1 MNFVCAD
8 GIYENIWNTN
18 LVLNS
23 FKPGFQQLIN
33 RFLKKMLISKD
44 SVEKLTKSIVSGKE
58 TFCSGL
64 YLSARWFVVSQLNHN
79 GIQLIMLPN
88 KEAAE
93 YCAADLY
100 NLIEGDRVFFLPDS
114 GKSLER
120 SNYKASLSVQRTS
133 AIGKVLEYKE
143 GQLIIVTYP
152 SAVEEEIPDTSKISG
167 SIMKYRI
174 GDEISHEDISEFLY
188 NSGFERVDFVAE
200 PGQYAIRGAI
210 VDIFSY
216 SLSNPYRIS
225 FFGDEIEAISIF
237 DCNTQLSKEKVEEA
251 EIYPDITSKDDE
263 ESTVSLTDIL
273 PKETLLWLDSS
284 DMYRNKEFFKGFTP
298 FKKVYMELP
307 LSRQNEEVIKF
318 NISPQPTFNKNFELL
333 TEDIRKH
340 LEEGF
345 KVRIYGEKQSQLDR
359 LKSILSQNGGLMPE
373 FIAGKNIHN
382 GFIDNENKVCCYS
395 DHEIFDRFHRV
406 SIRRSVEKSEQLTIN
421 DLTSFAIGDYI
432 VHLDYGVGIFGGLVR
447 MKDDRGRMHEVVKL
461 MYKDNDVIFISVNSL
476 HKISRYKSKDS
487 EPPRIHKLGSKSWQN
502 LKASTK
508 SKVKDIAKD
517 LIQLYAK
524 RKSAKGFAFSADT
537 YMQQELESSFM
548 YEDTPDQEKAV
559 YAVKRDMEDD
569 CPMDRLVCGD
579 VGFGKTE
586 VAIRAAFKAVADSKQ
601 VAVLVPTTILALQHF
616 NTFKNRL
623 KDFPCN
629 IDYVSR
635 LRTTKEISDIQRRLK
650 AGTLD
655 IVIGTH
661 KLIGKGFEFK
671 DLGLLIIDE
680 EQKFGVSSKEKLRQ
694 LKASVDTLTLTAT
707 PIPRTLQFSLLGA
720 RDLSIISTPPP
731 NRIPVQ
737 TEIMLFD
744 PDEIK
749 KIIEYELN
757 RGGQIFF
764 LHNRVEELQS
774 IHDILHRLVPD
785 MKICVAHGQME
796 PKVLENK
803 ILDFMAGD
811 YDMLLC
817 TTIIENG
824 LDVPNANTI
833 IINQAQNIGLS
844 DLHQLRGRVGR
855 SNRRA
860 FCYLIVPPLLS
871 ITEDARR
878 RLKAI
883 ESFSD
888 LGSGFNIAMQDLD
901 IRGAGNLLGAEQS
914 GFITDMGFETYQKIL
929 AEAME
934 ELGVETGVVTKNS
947 GDNYT
952 YDCVIE
958 TDQLALIPDTYI
970 DVTAEKIRIY
980 KELDSLT
987 SDKELDKMKSRLE
1000 DRFGKMPEE
1009 LVRLFD
1015 IVRIRQ
1021 LGIKLGFEKIIIKNG
1036 VMIAFFITNPLSQY
1050 YRSDKFAKVL
1060 ENISLNP
1067 SLFELKQNDS
1077 KLRIFARNVDGIA
1090 KAYSILQKLQ

>member
-1 MNFVCAD
+1 
-8 GIYENIWNTN
+8 
-18 LVLNS
+18 
-23 FKPGFQQLIN
+23 
-33 RFLKKMLISKD
+33 MLISTE
-44 SVEKLTKSIVSGKE
+44 SVKNLAEKISSSREI
-58 TFCSGL
+58 FCSGL
-64 YLSARWFVVSQLNHN
+64 FLSAKWFVVSQYDYDGLQV
-79 GIQLIMLPN
+79 IILPD
-88 KEAAE
+88 KDSAE

-100 NLIEGDRVFFLPDS
+100 NLIEGDDVFFLPDS

-120 SNYKASLSVQRTS
+120 SNYKSTLGVQRTS
-133 AIGKVLEYKE
+133 AVGRILDYKA
-143 GQLIIVTYP
+143 GNLIIVTYP
-152 SAVEEEIPDTSKISG
+152 AALEEGIPDTS
-167 SIMKYRI
+167 SIKDSVLHLNV
-174 GDEISHEDISEFLY
+174 GDEISHDEIVSAMFE
-188 NSGFERVDFVAE
+188 SGFERVDFVAE
-200 PGQYAIRGAI
+200 PGQFAIRGAI
-210 VDIFSY
+210 VDIFSF
-216 SLSNPYRIS
+216 SCNAPYRIS
-225 FFGDEIEAISIF
+225 FFGDEIDSITIF
-237 DCNTQLSKEKVEEA
+237 DCNTQLSKEKVNEA
-251 EIYPDITSKDDE
+251 EIYPDIVSAEDE
-263 ESTVSLTDIL
+263 SPVSISDIL
-273 PKETLLWLDSS
+273 PSDSLIWLDSS
-284 DMYRNKEFFKGFTP
+284 DMYRNKEFFSGLDRFRRV
-298 FKKVYMELP
+298 FMELP
-307 LSRQNEEVIKF
+307 LSRQNEDSVKF
-318 NISPQPTFNKNFELL
+318 NIAPQPVFNKNFELL
-333 TEDIRKH
+333 TEDIRNR
-340 LEEGF
+340 LEEGYR
-345 KVRIYGEKQSQLDR
+345 VRIYGEKQSQLDR
-359 LKSILSQNGGLMPE
+359 LRSILSQNGDILPE
-373 FIAGKNIHN
+373 FISGCNIHN
-382 GFIDNENKVCCYS
+382 GFIDHEDKVCCYR

-406 SIRRSVEKSEQLTIN
+406 SIRRTVEKSEQLTIN
-421 DLTSFAIGDYI
+421 DLTSFVIGDYI
-432 VHLDYGVGIFGGLVR
+432 VHIDYGVGIFGGLVR
-447 MKDDRGRMHEVVKL
+447 MKDDKGRMHEVVKL
-461 MYKDNDVIFISVNSL
+461 IYKDNDIVFVSVHAL
-476 HKISRYKSKDS
+476 HKISRYKSKDA
-487 EPPRIHKLGSKSWQN
+487 EPPKIHKLGSKAWQN
-502 LKASTK
+502 LKSSTK

-524 RKSAKGFAFSADT
+524 RKSVKGFAFSADT

-559 YAVKRDMEDD
+559 TAVKRDMEDT

-586 VAIRAAFKAVADSKQ
+586 VAVRAAFKAVADSKQ
-601 VAVLVPTTILALQHF
+601 VAVLVPTTILALQHY

-635 LRTTKEISDIQRRLK
+635 LRTAKEISDIQKRLK

-680 EQKFGVSSKEKLRQ
+680 EQKFGVSAKEKLRQ

-720 RDLSIISTPPP
+720 RDLSIINTPPP

-744 PDEIK
+744 HDEIR
-749 KIIEYELN
+749 KIIDYELN

-764 LHNRVEELQS
+764 VHNRVEELQS
-774 IHDILHRLVPD
+774 IHDIIHRLVPD
-785 MKICVAHGQME
+785 MRICVAHGQME

-803 ILDFMAGD
+803 ILDFMSGD

-824 LDVPNANTI
+824 LDIPNANTI

-855 SNRRA
+855 SNRRS
-860 FCYLIVPPLLS
+860 FCYLIVPPLVS

-934 ELGVETGVVTKNS
+934 ELGMETGISAKGS
-947 GDNYT
+947 SDSYIS
-952 YDCVIE
+952 DCTIE
-958 TDQLALIPDTYI
+958 TDQLALIPDSYI
-970 DVTAEKIRIY
+970 DMTTEKIRIY
-980 KELDSLT
+980 KELDSL
-987 SDKELDKMKSRLE
+987 SSEKEMEQMKKKLA
-1000 DRFGKMPEE
+1000 DRFGTIPDE
-1009 LVRLFD
+1009 LSRLFD
-1015 IVRIRQ
+1015 IIRIRQ
-1021 LGIKLGFEKIIIKNG
+1021 LGQKLGFEKIIIKNG
-1036 VMIAFFITNPLSQY
+1036 VMIAFFIYNPLSQY
-1050 YRSDKFAKVL
+1050 YRSDRFSRIL
-1060 ENISLNP
+1060 ENININP
-1067 SLFELKQNDS
+1067 KLFELKQNDN
-1077 KLRIFARNVDGIA
+1077 KLRIFVRNIDSIS
-1090 KAYSILQKLQ
+1090 KAHDVLNKLL

>member
-1 MNFVCAD
+1 
-8 GIYENIWNTN
+8 
-18 LVLNS
+18 
-23 FKPGFQQLIN
+23 
-33 RFLKKMLISKD
+33 MLISSK
-44 SVEKLTKSIVSGKE
+44 SVNTLAEEISGKSE

-64 YLSARWFVVSQLNHN
+64 FLSARWFIVSGLDHD
-79 GIQLIMLPN
+79 GIQMIVMPDR
-88 KEAAE
+88 ESAE
-93 YCAADLY
+93 YCAVDLY
-100 NLIEGDRVFFLPDS
+100 NLVEGDCVFFLPDS
-114 GKSLER
+114 GRRLEK

-133 AIGKVLEYKE
+133 AIGKILDYKE
-143 GQLIIVTYP
+143 GKLIIVTYP
-152 SAVEEEIPDTSKISG
+152 SALEEGVPAPA
-167 SIMKYRI
+167 SIKDSLLKLNV
-174 GDEISHEDISEFLY
+174 GDEISHENIVESLFG
-188 NSGFERVDFVAE
+188 SGFERVDFVAE
-200 PGQYAIRGAI
+200 PGQFAIRGAI

-216 SLSNPYRIS
+216 SYNDPFRIS
-225 FFGDEIEAISIF
+225 FFGDEIDSINIF
-237 DCNTQLSKEKVEEA
+237 DCNTQLSKEKIVSA
-251 EIYPDITSKDDE
+251 EIYPDLTPSYE
-263 ESTVSLTDIL
+263 EGETCVQLVDIL
-273 PKETLLWLDSS
+273 PEDTLLWLDSS
-284 DMYRNKEFFKGFTP
+284 DMYKEGEFFPLLERFRR
-298 FKKVYMELP
+298 VYMEVP
-307 LSRQNEEVIKF
+307 LSRQNEPSIKF
-318 NISPQPTFNKNFELL
+318 SIAPQPTFNKNFELL
-333 TEDIRKH
+333 TEDIRKR
-340 LEEGF
+340 LEEGYR
-345 KVRIYGEKQSQLDR
+345 VRIYGEKQSQLDR
-359 LKSILSQNGGLMPE
+359 LKSILSQNSGIMPE
-373 FIAGKNIHN
+373 FIPHCNIHN
-382 GFIDNENKVCCYS
+382 GFIDHENKVCCYS

-406 SIRRSVEKSEQLTIN
+406 TIRRTVEKSEQLTIN
-421 DLTSFAIGDYI
+421 DLTSFAIGDYV
-432 VHLDYGVGIFGGLVR
+432 VHIDYGVGIFGGLVR
-447 MKDDRGRMHEVVKL
+447 MMDDKGRMQEKVKLTYKDDDVVF
-461 MYKDNDVIFISVNSL
+461 VSVHAL

-487 EPPRIHKLGSKSWQN
+487 EPPKIHKLGSKVWQS

-524 RKSAKGFAFSADT
+524 RKSSKGFAFSPDS
-537 YMQQELESSFM
+537 YLQQELESSFM

-559 YAVKRDMEDD
+559 QAVKRDMEDE

-586 VAIRAAFKAVADSKQ
+586 VAVRAAFKAVADSKQ

-616 NTFKNRL
+616 KTFQSRL
-623 KDFPCN
+623 KDLPCN
-629 IDYVSR
+629 VDYVSR
-635 LRTTKEISDIQRRLK
+635 LRTAKEIADIQKRLK

-680 EQKFGVSSKEKLRQ
+680 EQKFGVSAKEKLRQ

-744 PDEIK
+744 DDEIR
-749 KIIEYELN
+749 KIIRYELN

-764 LHNRVEELQS
+764 VHNRVEELQS
-774 IHDILHRLVPD
+774 VHDILHRIVPD

-796 PKVLENK
+796 AKVLENK
-803 ILDFMAGD
+803 ILEFMAGD

-817 TTIIENG
+817 TTIIESG
-824 LDVPNANTI
+824 LDIPNANTI

-860 FCYLIVPPLLS
+860 FCYLIVPPLVS
-871 ITEDARR
+871 ISDDARR

-934 ELGVETGVVTKNS
+934 ELGVETGITAKSVT
-947 GDNYT
+947 DNYIS
-952 YDCVIE
+952 DCTIE
-958 TDQLALIPDTYI
+958 TDQLALIPDNYI
-970 DVTAEKIRIY
+970 DMTAEKIRIY
-980 KELDSLT
+980 KELDSIT
-987 SDKELDKMKSRLE
+987 SEKGLVDMKSRLT
-1000 DRFGKMPEE
+1000 DRFGTMPVE
-1009 LVRLFD
+1009 LERLFD
-1015 IVRIRQ
+1015 IIRIRQ
-1021 LGIKLGFEKIIIKNG
+1021 LGKNLGFEKIIVKNG
-1036 VMIAFFITNPLSQY
+1036 VLIAFFISNPLSQY
-1050 YRSDKFAKVL
+1050 YRSDKFSKVL
-1060 ENISLNP
+1060 ESVSANP
-1067 SLFELKQNDS
+1067 NVFEVKQPDGR
-1077 KLRIFARNVDGIA
+1077 LRVIVRNVNSLE
-1090 KAYSILQKLQ
+1090 KAYKILKML

>member
-1 MNFVCAD
+1 
-8 GIYENIWNTN
+8 
-18 LVLNS
+18 
-23 FKPGFQQLIN
+23 
-33 RFLKKMLISKD
+33 MLIST
-44 SVEKLTKSIVSGKE
+44 ESIRILADKVRTSEE
-58 TFCSGL
+58 TFCTGL
-64 YLSARWFVVSQLNHN
+64 FLSARWFVLSQLDHE
-79 GIQLIMLPN
+79 GFQMIVLPD
-88 KEAAE
+88 KDSAE

-114 GKSLER
+114 GKTLER
-120 SNYKASLSVQRTS
+120 SNYKSTLGVQRTS
-133 AIGKVLEYKE
+133 AIGKIIEYD
-143 GQLIIVTYP
+143 GSQLIIVTYP
-152 SAVEEEIPDTSKISG
+152 SALEEGIPDQG
-167 SIMKYRI
+167 SIRESVLHLSV
-174 GDEISHEDISEFLY
+174 GDEISHEGIVEAMFA
-188 NSGFERVDFVAE
+188 NGFERVDFVAE
-200 PGQYAIRGAI
+200 PGQFAIRGAI

-216 SLSNPYRIS
+216 SYNDPFRIS
-225 FFGDEIEAISIF
+225 FFGDEIDSISVF
-237 DCNTQLSKEKVEEA
+237 DCNTQLSKEKVNSIQ
-251 EIYPDITSKDDE
+251 IYPDIIHSEDETSF
-263 ESTVSLTDIL
+263 VSVTDIL
-273 PKETLLWLDSS
+273 PDDSLIWLDSS
-284 DMYRNKEFFKGFTP
+284 DMYRNKDFFNGLERFRRI
-298 FKKVYMELP
+298 YMELP
-307 LSRQNEEVIKF
+307 LSRQNEDAVKF
-318 NISPQPTFNKNFELL
+318 NISPQPVFNKNFELL
-333 TEDIRKH
+333 SEDIRKH
-340 LEEGF
+340 LEDGYR
-345 KVRIYGEKQSQLDR
+345 VRIYGDKQSQLER
-359 LKSILSQNGGLMPE
+359 LKSILSQNGNILPE
-373 FIAGKNIHN
+373 FITGCNIHN

-395 DHEIFDRFHRV
+395 DHEIFNRFHRV
-406 SIRRSVEKSEQLTIN
+406 SIRRTVEKSEQLTLN

-432 VHLDYGVGIFGGLVR
+432 VHIDYGVGIFGGLVR
-447 MKDDRGRMHEVVKL
+447 MKDDKGRMHEVVKL
-461 MYKDNDVIFISVNSL
+461 MYKDNDVVFVSVHAL

-487 EPPRIHKLGSKSWQN
+487 EPPKIHKLGSKAWQN

-508 SKVKDIAKD
+508 PKVKDIAKD

-524 RKSAKGFAFSADT
+524 RKSVKGFAFSADT

-586 VAIRAAFKAVADSKQ
+586 VAVRAAFKAVADSKQ

-635 LRTTKEISDIQRRLK
+635 LRTTKEISDIQKRLK
-650 AGTLD
+650 SGTLD

-671 DLGLLIIDE
+671 DLGLLVIDE
-680 EQKFGVSSKEKLRQ
+680 EQKFGVGAKEKLRQ

-744 PDEIK
+744 HDEIR
-749 KIIEYELN
+749 KIIDYELN

-764 LHNRVEELQS
+764 VHNRVEELQA

-796 PKVLENK
+796 AKVLENK

-824 LDVPNANTI
+824 LDIPNANTI

-855 SNRRA
+855 SNRRS
-860 FCYLIVPPLLS
+860 FCYLIVPPLVS

-934 ELGVETGVVTKNS
+934 ELGVEAGLSSKNTP
-947 GDNYT
+947 DNFVA
-952 YDCVIE
+952 DCTIE
-958 TDQLALIPDTYI
+958 TDQLALIPDSYI
-970 DVTAEKIRIY
+970 DLTAEKIRIY
-980 KELDSLT
+980 KELDSLST
-987 SDKELDKMKSRLE
+987 EKEMEQLKRKLA
-1000 DRFGKMPEE
+1000 DRFGAIPEE
-1009 LVRLFD
+1009 LSRLFE

-1021 LGIKLGFEKIIIKNG
+1021 LGQKLGFEKIIIKNG
-1036 VMIAFFITNPLSQY
+1036 VMIAFFIYNPLSQY
-1050 YRSDKFAKVL
+1050 YRSDRFSKIL

-1067 SLFELKQNDS
+1067 KIFELKQNDN
-1077 KLRIFARNVDGIA
+1077 KLRIFVRNIDTLS
-1090 KAYSILQKLQ
+1090 KAYDVLRKL

>member
-1 MNFVCAD
+1 
-8 GIYENIWNTN
+8 
-18 LVLNS
+18 
-23 FKPGFQQLIN
+23 
-33 RFLKKMLISKD
+33 MLISSK
-44 SVEKLTKSIVSGKE
+44 SIEKLSEVVSTEKE
-58 TFCSGL
+58 TFCNGL
-64 YLSARWFVVSQLNHN
+64 FLSARWFIVSQYDYDSLQM
-79 GIQLIMLPN
+79 IVLPD
-88 KEAAE
+88 KDSAE

-100 NLIEGDRVFFLPDS
+100 NLIEGDTVFFLPDS
-114 GKSLER
+114 GKNIER
-120 SNYKASLSVQRTS
+120 SNYKSSLSVQRTS
-133 AIGKVLEYKE
+133 AIGKILDYDS
-143 GQLIIVTYP
+143 GRLTIVTYP
-152 SAVEEEIPDTSKISG
+152 SALEEGIPQAVNIKESLLKLSA
-167 SIMKYRI
+167 
-174 GDEISHEDISEFLY
+174 GDEISHDDIIDSLFE
-188 NSGFERVDFVAE
+188 SGFERVDFVAE
-200 PGQYAIRGAI
+200 PGQFAVRGAI
-210 VDIFSY
+210 IDIFSY
-216 SLSNPYRIS
+216 SYNDPFRIS
-225 FFGDEIEAISIF
+225 FFGDEIDSINIF
-237 DCNTQLSKEKVEEA
+237 DCNTQLSKEKLQTA
-251 EIYPDITSKDDE
+251 EIYPDLSSY
-263 ESTVSLTDIL
+263 ESEDALVNITDIL
-273 PKETLLWLDSS
+273 PDDTLIWLDSS
-284 DMYRNKEFFKGFTP
+284 DMYKDKSFFAGLER
-298 FKKVYMELP
+298 FKRIYMEVP
-307 LSRQNEEVIKF
+307 LSRQNEESIKF
-318 NISPQPTFNKNFELL
+318 SITPQPTFNKNFELL

-340 LEEGF
+340 LEEGYR
-345 KVRIYGEKQSQLDR
+345 VRIYGEKESQLER
-359 LKSILSQNGGLMPE
+359 LKAILSQNGGLLPE
-373 FIAGKNIHN
+373 FIARCNIHN
-382 GFIDNENKVCCYS
+382 GFIDNEDKICCYS

-406 SIRRSVEKSEQLTIN
+406 SIRRTVEKSEQLTIN

-432 VHLDYGVGIFGGLVR
+432 VHIDYGVGIFGGLVR

-461 MYKDNDVIFISVNSL
+461 TYKDNDVVFVSVHAL

-487 EPPRIHKLGSKSWQN
+487 EPPKIHKLGSKAWQN
-502 LKASTK
+502 LKSSTK

-524 RKSAKGFAFSADT
+524 RKSARGFAFSADT
-537 YMQQELESSFM
+537 YLQQELESSFM

-586 VAIRAAFKAVADSKQ
+586 VAVRAAFKAVADSKQ

-616 NTFKNRL
+616 KTFQNRL

-635 LRTTKEISDIQRRLK
+635 LRTAKEISEIQKKLK
-650 AGTLD
+650 SGALD

-694 LKASVDTLTLTAT
+694 LKTSVDTLTLTAT

-720 RDLSIISTPPP
+720 RDLSIINTPPP

-744 PDEIK
+744 HDEIR
-749 KIIEYELN
+749 KIIDYELN
-757 RGGQIFF
+757 RGGQLFF
-764 LHNRVEELQS
+764 VHNRVEELQS

-785 MKICVAHGQME
+785 MRICVAHGQME
-796 PKVLENK
+796 AKVLENK

-824 LDVPNANTI
+824 LDIPNANTI

-860 FCYLIVPPLLS
+860 FCYLMVPPLVS

-934 ELGVETGVVTKNS
+934 ELGMETGITTS
-947 GDNYT
+947 RSDDNYVS
-952 YDCVIE
+952 DCTIE
-958 TDQLALIPDTYI
+958 TDQLALIPDSYI

-987 SDKELDKMKSRLE
+987 SEKEMDMMKSRLA
-1000 DRFGKMPEE
+1000 DRFGILPDE
-1009 LVRLFD
+1009 LLRLFD
-1015 IVRIRQ
+1015 IVKIRQ
-1021 LGIKLGFEKIIIKNG
+1021 LGQKLGFEKIIIKNG
-1036 VMIAFFITNPLSQY
+1036 VMIAFFISNPMSKY
-1050 YRSDKFAKVL
+1050 YKSERFSKIL
-1060 ENISLNP
+1060 ENLSAYP
-1067 SLFELKQNDS
+1067 KVFELKQNDS
-1077 KLRIFARNVDGIA
+1077 KLRIFVRNIDSIS
-1090 KAYSILQKLQ
+1090 KAYEILRRL

>member
-1 MNFVCAD
+1 
-8 GIYENIWNTN
+8 
-18 LVLNS
+18 
-23 FKPGFQQLIN
+23 
-33 RFLKKMLISKD
+33 MLISSE
-44 SVEKLTKSIVSGKE
+44 SVNTLAEKISSSNEV
-58 TFCSGL
+58 FCSGL
-64 YLSARWFVVSQLNHN
+64 FLSARWFVVSQLDHD
-79 GIQLIMLPN
+79 GIQLVVLPD
-88 KEAAE
+88 KESAE

-100 NLIEGDRVFFLPDS
+100 NLIEGDNVFFLPDS
-114 GKSLER
+114 GKSLEK
-120 SNYKASLSVQRTS
+120 SNYKSSLGVQRTS
-133 AIGKVLEYKE
+133 AVGRILDHKE
-143 GQLIIVTYP
+143 GQLVIVSYP
-152 SAVEEEIPDTSKISG
+152 SALEEGIPQEDKIRQSVLRL
-167 SIMKYRI
+167 KV
-174 GDEISHEDISEFLY
+174 GDEIAHEEIVQSLFDC
-188 NSGFERVDFVAE
+188 GFQRVDFVGE
-200 PGQYAIRGAI
+200 PGQFAIRGAI

-216 SLSNPYRIS
+216 SYNDPFRIS
-225 FFGDEIEAISIF
+225 FFGDEIDSINVF
-237 DCNTQLSKEKVEEA
+237 DCNTQLSKEKVEIA
-251 EIYPDITSKDDE
+251 EIYPDIAASEEGESQMQITDMLPDD
-263 ESTVSLTDIL
+263 
-273 PKETLLWLDSS
+273 TLVWLDSS
-284 DMYRNKEFFKGFTP
+284 DMYKNKDFFPELERFRRI
-298 FKKVYMELP
+298 YLELP
-307 LSRQNEEVIKF
+307 LSRQNENAVRFSIA
-318 NISPQPTFNKNFELL
+318 PQPVFNKNFELL
-333 TEDIRKH
+333 TEDIRKR

-345 KVRIYGEKQSQLDR
+345 RVRIYGEKRSQLER
-359 LKSILSQNGGLMPE
+359 LHSILSQNGGIMPE
-373 FIAGKNIHN
+373 FVAGKNIHN

-406 SIRRSVEKSEQLTIN
+406 SIRRTVEKSEQLTIN

-432 VHLDYGVGIFGGLVR
+432 VHIDYGVGIFGGLVR
-447 MKDDRGRMHEVVKL
+447 MKDDKGRMHEVVKL
-461 MYKDNDVIFISVNSL
+461 MYKDNDVVFVSVHAL

-487 EPPRIHKLGSKSWQN
+487 EPPKIHKLGSKVWQN

-524 RKSAKGFAFSADT
+524 RKGAKGFAFSPDT
-537 YMQQELESSFM
+537 YLQQELESSFM

-559 YAVKRDMEDD
+559 QAVKRDMEDD

-586 VAIRAAFKAVADSKQ
+586 VAVRAAFKAVTDSKQ
-601 VAVLVPTTILALQHF
+601 VAVLVPTTILALQHY
-616 NTFKNRL
+616 NTFRNRL

-635 LRTTKEISDIQRRLK
+635 LRTAKEVSDIQKRLK

-680 EQKFGVSSKEKLRQ
+680 EQKFGVTAKERLRQ

-744 PDEIK
+744 SDEIK
-749 KIIEYELN
+749 KIINYELG

-796 PKVLENK
+796 AKVLENK

-934 ELGVETGVVTKNS
+934 ELGVETGIMTKSSNES
-947 GDNYT
+947 YVS
-952 YDCVIE
+952 DCTIE

-987 SDKELDKMKSRLE
+987 SDKDMENMGKRLE

-1021 LGIKLGFEKIIIKNG
+1021 LGLKLGFEKIIIKNG
-1036 VMIAFFITNPLSQY
+1036 VIIAFFISNPLSQY
-1050 YRSDKFAKVL
+1050 YRSDRFAGILEKV
-1060 ENISLNP
+1060 SQHP
-1067 SLFELKQNDS
+1067 KLFELKQNDN
-1077 KLRIFARNVDGIA
+1077 KLRVFVRNVYGIA
-1090 KAYSILQKLQ
+1090 KAYAILKKLS

>member
-1 MNFVCAD
+1 
-8 GIYENIWNTN
+8 
-18 LVLNS
+18 
-23 FKPGFQQLIN
+23 
-33 RFLKKMLISKD
+33 MLIS
-44 SVEKLTKSIVSGKE
+44 SRSIETIEEKLRSENEI
-58 TFCSGL
+58 FCSGL
-64 YLSARWFVVSQLNHN
+64 FLSARWFAVSQLDMDALQV
-79 GIQLIMLPN
+79 IVLPD
-88 KEAAE
+88 KDSAE

-100 NLIEGDRVFFLPDS
+100 NLTDADNVFFLPDS
-114 GKSLER
+114 GRALEK
-120 SNYKASLSVQRTS
+120 SNYKASLGVQRTS
-133 AIGKVLEYKE
+133 AIGRIADYDG
-143 GQLIIVTYP
+143 GQLYIVTYP
-152 SAVEEEIPDTSKISG
+152 SAMEEPVPDSE
-167 SIMKYRI
+167 RI
-174 GDEISHEDISEFLY
+174 REALVRLETGNEISHEDIVKVLFD
-188 NSGFERVDFVAE
+188 SGFERVDFVAE
-200 PGQYAIRGAI
+200 PGQFAIRGAI

-216 SLSNPYRIS
+216 SYNDPFRIS
-225 FFGDEIEAISIF
+225 FFGDEIDSINIF
-237 DCNTQLSKEKVEEA
+237 DCNTQLSKEKTEMA
-251 EIYPDITSKDDE
+251 EIYPDLVTA
-263 ESTVSLTDIL
+263 ESDSEGMTDICSIL
-273 PKETLLWLDSS
+273 PEDAVIWLDSS
-284 DMYRNKEFFKGFTP
+284 DMYRSSSFFSGLERFRRIYTD
-298 FKKVYMELP
+298 VP
-307 LSRQNEEVIKF
+307 LSRQDAEPVRF
-318 NISPQPTFNKNFELL
+318 NISPQPSFNKNFELL
-333 TEDIRKH
+333 SQDIRKR
-340 LEEGF
+340 LEEGYR
-345 KVRIYGEKQSQLDR
+345 VRVYGEKPSQLER
-359 LKSILSQNGGLMPE
+359 LKSILSQDNAILPE
-373 FIAGKNIHN
+373 FVSKKNIHN
-382 GFIDNENKVCCYS
+382 GFVDHDNKVCCYS

-406 SIRRSVEKSEQLTIN
+406 TIRRSVEKSEQLTVN

-432 VHLDYGVGIFGGLVR
+432 VHIDYGVGIFGGLVR
-447 MKDDRGRMHEVVKL
+447 MKDDKGRMHEVVKL
-461 MYKDNDVIFISVNSL
+461 TYKDGDVVFVSVHAL

-487 EPPRIHKLGSKSWQN
+487 EPPKIHKLGSKAWQN

-524 RKSAKGFAFSADT
+524 RKGAKGFAFSADT

-559 YAVKRDMEDD
+559 LAVKRDMEDD

-586 VAIRAAFKAVADSKQ
+586 VAVRAAFKAVADSKQ

-616 NTFKNRL
+616 KTFQSRL
-623 KDFPCN
+623 KNFPCN

-635 LRTTKEISDIQRRLK
+635 LRTAKEISDIQKRLK
-650 AGTLD
+650 SGALD

-680 EQKFGVSSKEKLRQ
+680 EQKFGVSAKEKLRQ

-720 RDLSIISTPPP
+720 RDLSIINTPPP

-744 PDEIK
+744 HDEVK
-749 KIIEYELN
+749 KIIRYELN

-764 LHNRVEELQS
+764 VHNRVEELQA

-796 PKVLENK
+796 AKVLENK
-803 ILDFMAGD
+803 ILEFMAGD

-824 LDVPNANTI
+824 LDIPNANTI

-855 SNRRA
+855 SNRRS
-860 FCYLIVPPLLS
+860 FCYLIVPPLVS
-871 ITEDARR
+871 ITDDARR

-934 ELGVETGVVTKNS
+934 ELGVETGITTRTK
-947 GDNYT
+947 DENYVS
-952 YDCVIE
+952 DCTIE

-970 DVTAEKIRIY
+970 DMTAEKIRIY

-987 SDKELDKMKSRLE
+987 SEKEMEQLKSRLS
-1000 DRFGKMPEE
+1000 DRFGAIPEE
-1009 LVRLFD
+1009 VLRLFE
-1015 IVRIRQ
+1015 IVKIRQ
-1021 LGIKLGFEKIIIKNG
+1021 LGQKLGFEKIIIKNG
-1036 VMIAFFITNPLSQY
+1036 VLISFFISNPLSQY
-1050 YRSDKFAKVL
+1050 YRSDMFARIL
-1060 ENISLNP
+1060 ENVTLNP
-1067 SLFELKQNDS
+1067 KLFELKQNDN
-1077 KLRIFARNVDGIA
+1077 KLRVFSKNVDGLSA
-1090 KAYSILQKLQ
+1090 AYTLLKKL